1 MPDPMNIDRSVETE
15 KEATA
20 TADIVLHPL
29 VILNV
34 TDHFTRQRVNHDN
47 KPQRV
52 IGALVGV
59 QTGRKVEIHTSFE
72 LVYDNLDGAIVI
84 DTKYLIQKRD
94 QFSQVFPTY
103 EILGWYTS
111 GTALSERDQ
120 LPHKAIM
127 EYNESPLLLLVNC
140 EPTAE
145 TRDLPVYVYETVLQI
160 IDEMPV
166 TSFAKIPYRIES
178 EESERISVDHITH
191 LESST
196 AGDVSSLVKQLGGL
210 KDAVYMLQQ
219 RVKLIATYL
228 TKVKQGEHP
237 RDHALL
243 RMILSLCHKLPAM
256 DSEKF
261 NLSYQNEYHDTLLI
275 SYLGTLTKGCNVLN
289 ELVDKFNFAT
299 ERSRRRGFF

>member
-1 MPDPMNIDRSVETE
+1 MNIDCDRNVVTD
-15 KEATA
+15 KEALA
-20 TADIVLHPL
+20 TADTVLHPL

-34 TDHFTRQRVNHDN
+34 TDHFTRMRVNND

-72 LVYDNLDGAIVI
+72 MVYDNVDGAIVI
-84 DTKYLIQKRD
+84 DTKYLNQKRD
-94 QFSQVFPTY
+94 QFLQVFPSY

-111 GTALSERDQ
+111 GASLTERDQ

-140 EPTAE
+140 EPTPD
-145 TRDLPVYVYETVLQI
+145 TRDLPVYVYETVLHI
-160 IDEMPV
+160 VDEMPV
-166 TSFAKIPYRIES
+166 TSFAKVAYRIES

-196 AGDVSSLVKQLGGL
+196 AGDMSSLIKQLGGM

-219 RVKLIATYL
+219 RIKLIALYL
-228 TKVKQGEHP
+228 TKVKEGAHP

-243 RMILSLCHKLPAM
+243 RMVLSLCHKLPAM
-256 DSEKF
+256 DSTKF
-261 NLSYQNEYHDTLLI
+261 NVAYQNEYHDTLLI
-275 SYLGTLTKGCNVLN
+275 SYLGVLTKGCNVLN
-289 ELVDKFNFAT
+289 ELVDNFNFAT